1 MRATETAPMLPEA
14 KKLLSRARALHAEE
28 YIRNEDFEVVL
39 SFSLPVYHPSYM
51 FGGRRGL
58 WGNEVD
64 IGRRMHRMHS
74 MPYDRILSDA
84 PFSSS
89 HIVNHGVYIYIY

>member
-39 SFSLPVYHPSYM
+39 SFSLPVYHPSIC
-51 FGGRRGL
+51 L
-58 WGNEVD
+58 EVVE
-64 IGRRMHRMHS
+64 GCGEMR
-74 MPYDRILSDA
+74 
-84 PFSSS
+84 
-89 HIVNHGVYIYIY
+89 